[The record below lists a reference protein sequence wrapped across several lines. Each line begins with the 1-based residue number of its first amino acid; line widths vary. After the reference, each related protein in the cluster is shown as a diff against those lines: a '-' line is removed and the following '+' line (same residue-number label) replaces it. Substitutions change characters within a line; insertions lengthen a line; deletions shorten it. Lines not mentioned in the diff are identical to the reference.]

1 MPSGAARIAPIGRTR
16 VGTLST
22 VPPPAVRTARS
33 AGAALIGP
41 AVLALGLL
49 TGCGRSAADP
59 GPGGGAATTSTAPV
73 RTVPDPVDGALST
86 YVEATEAERPPAEL
100 LLFGDSVAVL
110 VADELARELDRPLV
124 VDGVDCRRLDLG
136 FAGPCGGVPAGT
148 DVPPALADLAPAVE
162 RLEDPASA
170 AAVVVL
176 ANNAALAAPDLDA
189 AMAGLQPL
197 PRVWWVT
204 TRVDGRGWQD
214 PNNALLADL
223 AARDPRAA
231 VVDWFAASDGQ
242 DWLADH
248 VHPNDAGQAAFA
260 ELVAAHVR
268 CDCTP

>member
-1 MPSGAARIAPIGRTR
+1 MLPPAAR
-16 VGTLST
+16 
-22 VPPPAVRTARS
+22 AVRTLGVALLGAGLLGSCGS
-33 AGAALIGP
+33 AGGGP
-41 AVLALGLL
+41 A
-49 TGCGRSAADP
+49 AADP
-59 GPGGGAATTSTAPV
+59 ATTRVPAAPV

-86 YVEATEAERPPAEL
+86 YVAAADDGAPPDEL
-100 LLFGDSVAVL
+100 LLFGDSVTVL
-110 VADELARELDRPLV
+110 VADELVRELDRPLV

-136 FAGPCGGVPAGT
+136 FDGPCGGVPAGT
-148 DVPPALADLAPAVE
+148 SVPPALDDLAPALE
-162 RLEDPASA
+162 RLEDPARA

-189 AMAGLQPL
+189 AMAGLQPV

-204 TRVDGRGWQD
+204 TRVEGRGWQD

-223 AARDPRAA
+223 AARDPRAG
-231 VVDWFAASDGQ
+231 VVDWFAESDGQ